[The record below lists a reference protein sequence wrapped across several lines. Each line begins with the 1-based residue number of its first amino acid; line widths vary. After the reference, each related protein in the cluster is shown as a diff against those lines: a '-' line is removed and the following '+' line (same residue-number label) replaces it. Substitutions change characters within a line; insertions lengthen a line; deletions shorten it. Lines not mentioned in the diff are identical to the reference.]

1 MIDTVLARGKL
12 RQLLSVMESERAVL
26 LGGPL
31 DDLATISAK
40 RDQLLESLVNGGP
53 VSQRILGARLADI
66 KSMAK
71 RNGALLK
78 AAMEGMKDAQEEIEN
93 MEKNLNEMDT
103 YAPDGAKMVVA
114 QTPPGKGHR
123 V

>member
-12 RQLLSVMESERAVL
+12 RQLLAAMESERAVL
-26 LGGPL
+26 LNGPL
-31 DDLATISAK
+31 DDLSKFSAK
-40 RDQLLESLVNGGP
+40 RDQLLDSLVNGGP
-53 VSQRILGARLADI
+53 VSQRILEARLADI
-66 KSMAK
+66 KAMAK

-78 AAMEGMKDAQEEIEN
+78 AAMEGMKDARKEIEN
-93 MEKNLNEMDT
+93 MEESLNDMDT
-103 YAPDGAKMVVA
+103 YTPDGAKMVVA

>member
-12 RQLLSVMESERAVL
+12 RQLLSVMETERAVL

-31 DDLATISAK
+31 DDLAKISAK

-53 VSQRILGARLADI
+53 VSQRILGARLADV
-66 KSMAK
+66 KAMAK

-78 AAMEGMKDAQEEIEN
+78 AAMEGMKDARKEIEN
-93 MEKNLNEMDT
+93 MEESLNAMDT
-103 YAPDGAKMVVA
+103 YTPDGAKMVVA

>member
-12 RQLLSVMESERAVL
+12 RQLLSVMDSERAVL
-26 LGGPL
+26 LNGPL
-31 DDLATISAK
+31 DDLAKISAK
-40 RDQLLESLVNGGP
+40 RDQLLDSLVNGGP
-53 VSQRILGARLADI
+53 VSQRILGAKLADV
-66 KSMAK
+66 KAMAK

-78 AAMEGMKDAQEEIEN
+78 AAMEGMKDARKEIEN
-93 MEKNLNEMDT
+93 MEESLNEMDT
-103 YAPDGAKMVVA
+103 YTSDGAKMVVA

>member
-12 RQLLSVMESERAVL
+12 RQLLSAMEAERAVL

-31 DDLATISAK
+31 DDLAKISAK

-53 VSQRILGARLADI
+53 VSQRILGARLADVRA
-66 KSMAK
+66 MAK

-78 AAMEGMKDAQEEIEN
+78 AAMEGMKDARKEIEN
-93 MEKNLNEMDT
+93 MEESLNEMDT
-103 YAPDGAKMVVA
+103 YTPDGAKMVVA

>member
-12 RQLLSVMESERAVL
+12 RQLLSAMESERAVL
-26 LGGPL
+26 LNGPL
-31 DDLATISAK
+31 DDLAKISSK
-40 RDQLLESLVNGGP
+40 RDQLLASLVNGGP
-53 VSQRILGARLADI
+53 VSQRILGARLDDVKA
-66 KSMAK
+66 MAK

-78 AAMEGMKDAQEEIEN
+78 AAMEGMKDARKEVEN
-93 MEKNLNEMDT
+93 MEESLNEMDT
-103 YAPDGAKMVVA
+103 YAADGAKMVVA

>member
-26 LGGPL
+26 LNGPL
-31 DDLATISAK
+31 DDLANISAK
-40 RDQLLESLVNGGP
+40 RDQLLDSLVNGGP
-53 VSQRILGARLADI
+53 VSQRILGGRLADI
-66 KSMAK
+66 KAMAK

-78 AAMEGMKDAQEEIEN
+78 AAMEGMKDARKEIEN
-93 MEKNLNEMDT
+93 MEESLNEMDT

-123 V
+123 I

>member
-12 RQLLSVMESERAVL
+12 RQLLSVMDAERGIL
-26 LGGPL
+26 LNGPL
-31 DDLATISAK
+31 EDLAKISAK

-53 VSQRILGARLADI
+53 VSQRILGARLVDVKA
-66 KSMAK
+66 MAK

-78 AAMEGMKDAQEEIEN
+78 SAIEGMKDARKEVEN
-93 MEKNLNEMDT
+93 MEENLNKLDT
-103 YAPDGAKMVVA
+103 YSRDGAKMIVA

>member
-12 RQLLSVMESERAVL
+12 RQLLSVMDSERAVL
-26 LGGPL
+26 LNGPL
-31 DDLATISAK
+31 DDLEKISAK
-40 RDQLLESLVNGGP
+40 RDQLLEALVKGGP
-53 VSQRILGARLADI
+53 VSQRILGDRLADI
-66 KSMAK
+66 RAMAK

-78 AAMEGMKDAQEEIEN
+78 AAMEGMKDARKEIEN
-93 MEKNLNEMDT
+93 MEESLNTMDT
-103 YAPDGAKMVVA
+103 YTPDGSKMVVA

>member
-12 RQLLSVMESERAVL
+12 RQLLSVMDAERGVL
-26 LGGPL
+26 LNGPL
-31 DDLATISAK
+31 DDLVKISAK
-40 RDQLLESLVNGGP
+40 RDQLLDSLVNGGP
-53 VSQRILGARLADI
+53 VSQRILGARLADV
-66 KSMAK
+66 KAMAK

-78 AAMEGMKDAQEEIEN
+78 AAMEGMKDARKEVEN
-93 MEKNLNEMDT
+93 MEESLNNMDT
-103 YAPDGAKMVVA
+103 YSRDGAKMVVA

>member
-12 RQLLSVMESERAVL
+12 RQLLAAMDAERTVL
-26 LGGPL
+26 LNGPL
-31 DDLATISAK
+31 DDLTKISTK

-53 VSQRILGARLADI
+53 VSQRILAVKMADI
-66 KSMAK
+66 KAMAK

-78 AAMEGMKDAQEEIEN
+78 AAMEGMKDARKEVEN
-93 MEKNLNEMDT
+93 MEESLNKMDT
-103 YAPDGAKMVVA
+103 YARDGAKMVVA

>member
-12 RQLLSVMESERAVL
+12 RQLFGAMEAEREVL
-26 LGGPL
+26 LNGPL
-31 DDLATISAK
+31 EDLAKISAK
-40 RDQLLESLVNGGP
+40 RDQLLDSLVNGGP
-53 VSQRILGARLADI
+53 VSQRILGPRLPDI
-66 KSMAK
+66 KAMAK

-78 AAMEGMKDAQEEIEN
+78 AAMEGMKDARKVVDN
-93 MEKNLNEMDT
+93 MEESLNELDT
-103 YAPDGAKMVVA
+103 YSADGGKMVVA

>member
-12 RQLLSVMESERAVL
+12 RQLLSVMDSERAVL
-26 LGGPL
+26 LNGPL
-31 DDLATISAK
+31 DDLAKISEK

-53 VSQRILGARLADI
+53 VSQRILGARLPDVKA
-66 KSMAK
+66 MAK

-78 AAMEGMKDAQEEIEN
+78 AAMEGMKDARKEIEN
-93 MEKNLNEMDT
+93 MEESLNEMDT
-103 YAPDGAKMVVA
+103 YSADGAKMVVA

-123 V
+123 I

>member
-26 LGGPL
+26 LNGPL
-31 DDLATISAK
+31 DDLAKISAK
-40 RDQLLESLVNGGP
+40 RDQLLDSLVNGGP
-53 VSQRILGARLADI
+53 VSQRILGARLSDVKA
-66 KSMAK
+66 MAK

-78 AAMEGMKDAQEEIEN
+78 AAMEGMKEARKEVEN
-93 MEKNLNEMDT
+93 MEESLNEMDT
-103 YAPDGAKMVVA
+103 YSADGAKMVVA

>member
-31 DDLATISAK
+31 DDLAKISAK

-53 VSQRILGARLADI
+53 VSQRILGARLADV
-66 KSMAK
+66 KAMAK

-78 AAMEGMKDAQEEIEN
+78 AAMEGMKDARKEIEN
-93 MEKNLNEMDT
+93 MAESLNEMDT
-103 YAPDGAKMVVA
+103 YTPDGAKMVVA

-123 V
+123 I

>member
-1 MIDTVLARGKL
+1 MIDSVFARGKL
-12 RQLLSVMESERAVL
+12 RQLLSAMEAERAVL
-26 LGGPL
+26 LNGPL
-31 DDLATISAK
+31 DDLAKISAK
-40 RDQLLESLVNGGP
+40 RDQLLDALVSGGP
-53 VSQRILGARLADI
+53 VSQQVLGAGLPDI
-66 KSMAK
+66 KAMAK

-78 AAMEGMKDAQEEIEN
+78 AALAGMKSARKEVEN
-93 MEKNLNEMDT
+93 MEKSLNQMDT

>member
-12 RQLLSVMESERAVL
+12 RQLLAAMAAERQVL
-26 LGGPL
+26 LNGPL
-31 DDLATISAK
+31 EDLAEISAR
-40 RDQLLESLVNGGP
+40 RDRLLESLVNGGP
-53 VSQRILGARLADI
+53 VSQRILGARLPDI
-66 KSMAK
+66 KAMAR

-78 AAMEGMKDAQEEIEN
+78 AAMEGMKDARQELEN
-93 MEKNLNEMDT
+93 MAQNLNSMDT
-103 YAPDGAKMVVA
+103 YARNGEKMVVA

>member
-26 LGGPL
+26 LDGPL
-31 DDLATISAK
+31 DDLAKISAK
-40 RDQLLESLVNGGP
+40 RDQLLESLIDGGP
-53 VSQRILGARLADI
+53 VSQRILGARLADV
-66 KSMAK
+66 KAMAK

-78 AAMEGMKDAQEEIEN
+78 AAMEGMKDARKEIEN
-93 MEKNLNEMDT
+93 MEESLNEMDT

-123 V
+123 I

>member
-12 RQLLSVMESERAVL
+12 RQLLSAMEAERAVL

-31 DDLATISAK
+31 DDLAKISAK

-53 VSQRILGARLADI
+53 VSQRILGARLADVRA
-66 KSMAK
+66 MAK

-78 AAMEGMKDAQEEIEN
+78 AAMEGMKDARKEIEN
-93 MEKNLNEMDT
+93 MEESLNEMDT

>member
-12 RQLLSVMESERAVL
+12 RQLLSAMESERAVL
-26 LGGPL
+26 LNGPL
-31 DDLATISAK
+31 DDLAKISAK

-66 KSMAK
+66 KAMAK

-78 AAMEGMKDAQEEIEN
+78 AAMEGMKDARKEIEN
-93 MEKNLNEMDT
+93 MEESLNEMDT
-103 YAPDGAKMVVA
+103 YTPDGAKMVVA

>member
-26 LGGPL
+26 LNGPL
-31 DDLATISAK
+31 DDLANISAK
-40 RDQLLESLVNGGP
+40 RDQLLDSLVNGGP
-53 VSQRILGARLADI
+53 VSQRILGGRLADI
-66 KSMAK
+66 KEMAK

-78 AAMEGMKDAQEEIEN
+78 AAMEGMKDARKEIKN
-93 MEKNLNEMDT
+93 MEENLNKMDT
-103 YAPDGAKMVVA
+103 YTPDGAKMVVA

-123 V
+123 I

>member
-12 RQLLSVMESERAVL
+12 RQLLSMMDSERAVL
-26 LGGPL
+26 LNGPL
-31 DDLATISAK
+31 DDLAKISAK
-40 RDQLLESLVNGGP
+40 RDQLLVSLVNGGP
-53 VSQRILGARLADI
+53 VSQRILGAKLGDI
-66 KSMAK
+66 KEMAK

-78 AAMEGMKDAQEEIEN
+78 AAMEGMKDARKEIEN
-93 MEKNLNEMDT
+93 MEESLNEMDT
-103 YAPDGAKMVVA
+103 YTPDGAKMMVA

>member
-12 RQLLSVMESERAVL
+12 RQLLSTMESERAVL

-31 DDLATISAK
+31 DDLAKISAK

-53 VSQRILGARLADI
+53 VSQRILGARLADV
-66 KSMAK
+66 KAMAK

-78 AAMEGMKDAQEEIEN
+78 AAMEGMKDARKEIEN
-93 MEKNLNEMDT
+93 MEESLNEMDT
-103 YAPDGAKMVVA
+103 YTPDGAKMVVA